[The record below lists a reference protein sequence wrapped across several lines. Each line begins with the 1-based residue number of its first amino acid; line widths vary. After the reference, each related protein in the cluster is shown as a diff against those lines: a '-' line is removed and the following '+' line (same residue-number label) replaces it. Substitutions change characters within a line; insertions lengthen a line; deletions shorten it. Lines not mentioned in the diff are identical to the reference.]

1 MISAF
6 LRPATC
12 LQRSL
17 LTFRPSR
24 NVCSVVTRSLQRK
37 SRTPSGTVLL
47 LHGNCPVSQF
57 HTTSQRQAIWLANP
71 YFYRITAFLTGRL
84 LRRWWNKLPART
96 RKRYMSKLRNSENWI
111 LAGIFGMFG
120 AGAGFYAYHLE
131 EAPFSRRRRLMVI
144 DREKMKEIGDYL
156 FSIDMELYGD
166 KILPA
171 NSAEHK
177 RVHAVA
183 SRLLEANLCEEAK
196 DINWTITILDDPIIN
211 AFVMPSGQIVVFT
224 GMLELMKTDDML
236 AAILGHEMAH
246 AIMGHMAENASR
258 EQFINFFSMIIVTL
272 VWFILPDVTAFF
284 TQWLEKMLFDV
295 FMKLPYS
302 RKLEAEADVVGLM
315 FASRACYDI
324 RESSVIWEALAKVE
338 GETQQIEWLSTHPAH
353 ETRAAYLE
361 SIIPDFIEYRKTCNC
376 CELKE
381 RDFQAFKKAVFH
393 EVVAKKRQQQLQ
405 EV

>member
-1 MISAF
+1 
-6 LRPATC
+6 
-12 LQRSL
+12 
-17 LTFRPSR
+17 
-24 NVCSVVTRSLQRK
+24 
-37 SRTPSGTVLL
+37 
-47 LHGNCPVSQF
+47 
-57 HTTSQRQAIWLANP
+57 
-71 YFYRITAFLTGRL
+71 
-84 LRRWWNKLPART
+84 
-96 RKRYMSKLRNSENWI
+96 MSKLRNSENWI

-246 AIMGHMAENASR
+246 AIMGHMVR
-258 EQFINFFSMIIVTL
+258 TVRT
-272 VWFILPDVTAFF
+272 
-284 TQWLEKMLFDV
+284 
-295 FMKLPYS
+295 Y
-302 RKLEAEADVVGLM
+302 
-315 FASRACYDI
+315 
-324 RESSVIWEALAKVE
+324 
-338 GETQQIEWLSTHPAH
+338 
-353 ETRAAYLE
+353 
-361 SIIPDFIEYRKTCNC
+361 
-376 CELKE
+376 
-381 RDFQAFKKAVFH
+381 
-393 EVVAKKRQQQLQ
+393 
-405 EV
+405 